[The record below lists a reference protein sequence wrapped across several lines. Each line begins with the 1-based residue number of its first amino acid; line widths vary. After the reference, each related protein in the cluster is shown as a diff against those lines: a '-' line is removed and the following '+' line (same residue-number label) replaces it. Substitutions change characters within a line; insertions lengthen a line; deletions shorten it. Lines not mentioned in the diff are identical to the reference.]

1 MCVWRGKG
9 QAGAGGKPLR
19 SRSPP
24 SPHGSLPSEGGGMTP
39 WIGVGGGKE
48 GRAGPCGRRRGSRHV
63 GRGGGWEG
71 GRERSAGRAQG
82 RWQHQQQQQ
91 PGRRRRR
98 LAAAVSARC
107 CEAGPRRAPTTGLR
121 RACQRLGGGPESA
134 VVLTRFLPPLSSV
147 LSSPPQKNP
156 LFLPPFRPPIADILL
171 RSPPPNPPIPT
182 PPGCAAPA
190 GSASAAHIAR
200 ACSTER

>member
-1 MCVWRGKG
+1 MCVEGERPGRGRRE
-9 QAGAGGKPLR
+9 AIALALSPLPARLSPLR
-19 SRSPP
+19 
-24 SPHGSLPSEGGGMTP
+24 GGRNDAMD
-39 WIGVGGGKE
+39 W
-48 GRAGPCGRRRGSRHV
+48 GRRWERRARGALWEKKGEPPCWA
-63 GRGGGWEG
+63 GRRVG